1 MKLYGYYND
10 NGQIKQAEVEVKE
23 KVVLVPENDGESIPF
38 LYEKSI
44 DRDKIGELVGYNGTI
59 FYKQPSFEMAKE
71 KFLETARKE
80 YLTYQSESNKRG
92 AIVARLE
99 EQEDIKI
106 ICKEG
111 K

>member
-1 MKLYGYYND
+1 MVS
-10 NGQIKQAEVEVKE
+10 Q
-23 KVVLVPENDGESIPF
+23 F
-38 LYEKSI
+38 LFCTKKSI
-44 DRDKIGELVGYNGTI
+44 DLDEIGELVGYSGTI
-59 FYKQPSFEMAKE
+59 FYKQPSFDMAKE
-71 KFLETARKE
+71 KFLEKARKE
-80 YLTYQSESNKRG
+80 YYTYQSESNKRG

>member
-10 NGQIKQAEVEVKE
+10 NGEIKQAEVEVKE
-23 KVVLVPENDGESIPF
+23 KVILVPENDGESIPF

-44 DRDKIGELVGYNGTI
+44 DRDKLGELVGYSGTI

-71 KFLETARKE
+71 KFLEKARKE
-80 YLTYQSESNKRG
+80 YSACQSESNEKG

-99 EQEDIKI
+99 KQEDKNN
-106 ICKEG
+106 G
-111 K
+111 